1 MYIYKWIIN
10 YKVLKQKNI
19 NLNKNIQ
26 VKLLK
31 K

>member
-10 YKVLKQKNI
+10 YKILKQKNI